1 MSQELILA
9 LKELEK
15 ERGIPQQALVEA
27 IKSALNTAYKKN
39 FGTSQNVSVEL
50 DQVTGQV
57 QVYAQKRVVEEVK
70 DPCMEISL
78 AEAQAVDPDAS
89 QDSVIN
95 VEVTPSNFGRIA
107 AQTAKQVVVQK
118 LREAERSLIY
128 EEFSEREGEV
138 VTGVIQRI
146 ESKTVI
152 VNLGRTEGIML
163 PSDQIFS
170 ERYEVGQR
178 VKGYI
183 YEVKNTSKGPTVFIS
198 RTHPYFLKR
207 LFELEVPEIYEG
219 LVEIKTIARE
229 AGSRSKISVYSMDDK
244 IDSVGAC
251 VGPRGI
257 RVQNIVNELN
267 GEKIDIIKYN
277 KDPEKFIA
285 NSLSPSKVI
294 SVEIEPEGK
303 KARVIVPDYQLSLAI
318 GKEGQNARLA
328 AKLTGWKIDI
338 KSESQAE
345 EEYEMD
351 GERA

>member
-1 MSQELILA
+1 MSHELILA
-9 LKELEK
+9 LRELEK
-15 ERGIPQQALVEA
+15 ERGIPQKALIEA

-50 DQVTGQV
+50 NEVTGEV
-57 QVYAQKRVVEEVK
+57 QVYAQKYVSEEIK
-70 DPCMEISL
+70 DPCSEISL
-78 AEAQAVDPDAS
+78 QEAQEIDPSATE
-89 QDSVIN
+89 DSVVN
-95 VEVTPSNFGRIA
+95 VEITPSNFGRIA

-128 EEFSEREGEV
+128 EEFSEREGEI
-138 VTGVIQRI
+138 VTGSIQRI
-146 ESKTVI
+146 ESKTVVI
-152 VNLGRTEGIML
+152 NLGRTEGIML

-183 YEVKNTSKGPTVFIS
+183 YEVKNSSKGPSVFIS

-229 AGSRSKISVYSMDDK
+229 AGSRSKISVYSMDEK

-267 GEKIDIIKYN
+267 GEKIDIIKYH

-285 NSLSPSKVI
+285 NALSPSKVL
-294 SVEIEPEGK
+294 SVEIEGEGK

-345 EEYEMD
+345 EETELD
-351 GERA
+351 A

>member
-1 MSQELILA
+1 MSHELIQA

-15 ERGIPQQALVEA
+15 ERGIPQEALIEA

-50 DQVTGQV
+50 NEITGEV
-57 QVYAQKRVVEEVK
+57 QVYAQKRVADQVK
-70 DPCMEISL
+70 DPCTEISL
-78 AEAQAVDPDAS
+78 EEAAEIDSALTENSIVD
-89 QDSVIN
+89 
-95 VEVTPSNFGRIA
+95 VEITPSNFGRIA

-138 VTGVIQRI
+138 VTGSIQRI
-146 ESKTVI
+146 ESKTVV

-183 YEVKNTSKGPTVFIS
+183 YEVKNTSKGPSVFIS
-198 RTHPYFLKR
+198 RSHPYFLKR

-229 AGSRSKISVYSMDDK
+229 AGSRSKISVHSMDDK

-267 GEKIDIIKYN
+267 GEKIDIIKFN

-285 NSLSPSKVI
+285 NALSPSKVL
-294 SVEIEPEGK
+294 SVEIEGDGK

-345 EEYEMD
+345 EETD
-351 GERA
+351 LDA

>member
-1 MSQELILA
+1 MSQELIQA

-15 ERGIPQQALVEA
+15 ERGIPKEALIDA

-39 FGTSQNVSVEL
+39 FGTTQSVSVEL
-50 DQVTGQV
+50 NEITGKV
-57 QVYAQKRVVEEVK
+57 QVYAQKRVTEQVK
-70 DPCMEISL
+70 DPCMEISIED
-78 AEAQAVDPDAS
+78 AIKIDPSFSEDT
-89 QDSVIN
+89 VVN
-95 VEVTPSNFGRIA
+95 VEVTPSSFGRIA

-118 LREAERSLIY
+118 LREAERILIF
-128 EEFSEREGEV
+128 EEFSEREGEI
-138 VTGVIQRI
+138 VTGNVQRI

-183 YEVKNTSKGPTVFIS
+183 YEVKNTSKGPSVFIS
-198 RTHPYFLKR
+198 RTHPFFLKR

-229 AGSRSKISVYSMDDK
+229 AGSRSKISVHSTDEN
-244 IDSVGAC
+244 IDSVGSC

-257 RVQNIVNELN
+257 RVQNIVSELN
-267 GEKIDIIKYN
+267 GEKIDIIKYH

-285 NSLSPSKVI
+285 NALSPSKVL
-294 SVEIEPEGK
+294 SVAIEGDGK

-328 AKLTGWKIDI
+328 AKLTGWRIDI

-345 EEYEMD
+345 EEIEVD
-351 GERA
+351 GEGT

>member
-1 MSQELILA
+1 MSQELIIA
-9 LKELEK
+9 LRELEK
-15 ERGIPQQALVEA
+15 ERGIPQKALIEA

-50 DQVTGQV
+50 NQITGEV
-57 QVYAQKRVVEEVK
+57 QVFAQKRVTDDVTDV
-70 DPCMEISL
+70 CLEISL
-78 AEAQAVDPDAS
+78 DEAAEIDPTVAVDD
-89 QDSVIN
+89 VIN
-95 VEVTPSNFGRIA
+95 VEVTPSDFGRIA

-118 LREAERSLIY
+118 LREAERSLIF
-128 EEFSEREGEV
+128 EEFSEREGEI
-138 VTGVIQRI
+138 VTGAIQRI
-146 ESKTVI
+146 EAKTI
-152 VNLGRTEGIML
+152 IINLGRTEGIML
-163 PSDQIFS
+163 PADQIFS
-170 ERYEVGQR
+170 ERYDVGQR
-178 VKGYI
+178 IKGYI
-183 YEVKNTSKGPTVFIS
+183 YEVKNTSKGPSVFIS

-229 AGSRSKISVYSMDDK
+229 AGARSKISVYSMDEK

-267 GEKIDIIKYN
+267 GEKIDIIKYH

-285 NSLSPSKVI
+285 NALSPSKVL
-294 SVEIEPEGK
+294 SVEIDAEGK

-345 EEYEMD
+345 EEFEYD
-351 GERA
+351 A

>member
-1 MSQELILA
+1 
-9 LKELEK
+9 
-15 ERGIPQQALVEA
+15 
-27 IKSALNTAYKKN
+27 
-39 FGTSQNVSVEL
+39 
-50 DQVTGQV
+50 
-57 QVYAQKRVVEEVK
+57 
-70 DPCMEISL
+70 
-78 AEAQAVDPDAS
+78 
-89 QDSVIN
+89 
-95 VEVTPSNFGRIA
+95 
-107 AQTAKQVVVQK
+107 VVQK
-118 LREAERSLIY
+118 LREAGRSLIY
-128 EEFSEREGEV
+128 DEFSEREGEI
-138 VTGVIQRI
+138 VTGSIQRI
-146 ESKTVI
+146 EAKTVV

-178 VKGYI
+178 IKGYI
-183 YEVKNTSKGPTVFIS
+183 YEVKNSSKGPSVFIS

-229 AGSRSKISVYSMDDK
+229 AGSRSKISVFSMDDK

-267 GEKIDIIKYN
+267 GEKIDIIKYH

-285 NSLSPSKVI
+285 NALSPSKVL
-294 SVEIEPEGK
+294 SVEIEGDGK

-345 EEYEMD
+345 EETELD
-351 GERA
+351 A